1 MRGDVLP
8 CSLVV
13 GFDGSFEDRHEVRV
27 RGRGDC
33 ETGLGHG
40 VVVRC
45 WLRLGRESGESE
57 RQERGRTR
65 PQPQVPVI
73 WIMSDRRATL
83 ALPDTV
89 TTKTNI
95 EQTNQI
101 EVSVI

>member
-8 CSLVV
+8 CSLFV
-13 GFDGSFEDRHEVRV
+13 GFDCSFEDRQEVRV

-45 WLRLGRESGESE
+45 WFGESA

-73 WIMSDRRATL
+73 WIRVID
-83 ALPDTV
+83 ALI
-89 TTKTNI
+89 TTKKETLY
-95 EQTNQI
+95 TNQI
-101 EVSVI
+101 EVPAIGIHKILTMY